1 MLRCK
6 LLLLT
11 LLRAGGKGPRITS
24 SLFKTPV
31 ATPPCNSEIGT
42 AQNCCLQVVE
52 VASGRV
58 VATLPGDSEP
68 VTALAWS
75 PSGRRLYSAS
85 RSLQQHAW
93 DAAALVAADRVAA
106 EEAAAASPGVYSI
119 GALSCG
125 CIL

>member
-1 MLRCK
+1 M
-6 LLLLT
+6 
-11 LLRAGGKGPRITS
+11 
-24 SLFKTPV
+24 
-31 ATPPCNSEIGT
+31 
-42 AQNCCLQVVE
+42 VE

-93 DAAALVAADRVAA
+93 DAAALIAAGREAA
-106 EEAAAASPGVYSI
+106 EEAAAAGPGVYGI

-125 CIL
+125 CI